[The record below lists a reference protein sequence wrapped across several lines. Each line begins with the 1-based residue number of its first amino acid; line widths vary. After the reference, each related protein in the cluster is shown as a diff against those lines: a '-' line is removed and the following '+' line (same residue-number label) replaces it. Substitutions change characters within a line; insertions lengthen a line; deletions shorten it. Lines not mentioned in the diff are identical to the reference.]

1 MTLNGNPTSQ
11 LLLRISP
18 EIKAALSEM
27 AEDSRSTVSEI
38 CREALAERVEWYN
51 DLDEL

>member
-18 EIKAALSEM
+18 ELKAGLNKM
-27 AEDSRSTVSEI
+27 ADEERTTVSEI
-38 CREALAERVEWYN
+38 CRDALAERVEWYN
-51 DLDEL
+51 DLEDL